1 MEKNRIGRIVIKDG
15 IGYWNGHKSR
25 FSEASALA
33 CIAFLNSCQ
42 LDFKVTENNYTYY
55 ATYDTDT
62 GKLVKW

>member
-1 MEKNRIGRIVIKDG
+1 MKKIGRIVIKDG

-33 CIAFLNSCQ
+33 CIAFLDSDQ
-42 LDFKVTENNYTYY
+42 LDFKVTENDCTYY

-62 GKLVKW
+62 GKLIKW